1 MTSSHP
7 FLEWIFMRRIPWSGL
22 QIWCAGV
29 KNGGL
34 CWDVGWKMSN
44 EHGCVIFGWPSMKGS
59 LHSLWL
65 GYFQQSPSNF
75 PDLHRWMWSQQDPF
89 SECKPWAKCEEVSE
103 ISMGKTAFSCLWK
116 GGMRVISPLL
126 CFHDSMSHMARGVS
140 PHLAEWGSYVGI
152 CEINASKERCLIYR
166 LKIWLHYEDSKDWN
180 WTWACSRLWSSM
192 SPERLT
198 RFGLH
203 PSDCVANQYGRIE
216 RSPPG
221 GRWFDPRCTYRYY
234 FRLGSMCQQHLK
246 LWVICF
252 YQAEPSWKL
261 ESCCMRSKCQES
273 VQKQK
278 HKHLPAR
285 MMIHWTFASLS
296 QWPTIKTL
304 GVYISSRKK
313 SCFNFYYMVLKL
325 NELPSQVFLRSTKKG
340 VKNWSPWESIPR
352 TPMTLAPRKWLCCLM
367 PQGVPLL
374 SLGAWPFY
382 RCDAHGW

>member
-126 CFHDSMSHMARGVS
+126 CFHDPMSHMARGVS

-221 GRWFDPRCTYRYY
+221 GRWFDPRCTRITDITSGLVQCASSIWNSGW
-234 FRLGSMCQQHLK
+234 FVLTKLSHPESLK
-246 LWVICF
+246 VVAWGVSARN
-252 YQAEPSWKL
+252 Q
-261 ESCCMRSKCQES
+261 SKS
-273 VQKQK
+273 KS
-278 HKHLPAR
+278 
-285 MMIHWTFASLS
+285 TS
-296 QWPTIKTL
+296 T
-304 GVYISSRKK
+304 SR
-313 SCFNFYYMVLKL
+313 
-325 NELPSQVFLRSTKKG
+325 
-340 VKNWSPWESIPR
+340 
-352 TPMTLAPRKWLCCLM
+352 
-367 PQGVPLL
+367 
-374 SLGAWPFY
+374 
-382 RCDAHGW
+382 HGWWWSTEHLHH

>member
-126 CFHDSMSHMARGVS
+126 CFHDPMSHMARGVS
-140 PHLAEWGSYVGI
+140 PHLAEWGSYLVF
-152 CEINASKERCLIYR
+152 AKSMP
-166 LKIWLHYEDSKDWN
+166 LKRDAWFIDSKFDY
-180 WTWACSRLWSSM
+180 TMKTPKIGTEPGHARDYEAVWAQRGWLDSACILLIVWPISM
-192 SPERLT
+192 E
-198 RFGLH
+198 G
-203 PSDCVANQYGRIE
+203 
-216 RSPPG
+216 
-221 GRWFDPRCTYRYY
+221 
-234 FRLGSMCQQHLK
+234 
-246 LWVICF
+246 
-252 YQAEPSWKL
+252 
-261 ESCCMRSKCQES
+261 
-273 VQKQK
+273 
-278 HKHLPAR
+278 
-285 MMIHWTFASLS
+285 
-296 QWPTIKTL
+296 
-304 GVYISSRKK
+304 
-313 SCFNFYYMVLKL
+313 
-325 NELPSQVFLRSTKKG
+325 
-340 VKNWSPWESIPR
+340 
-352 TPMTLAPRKWLCCLM
+352 
-367 PQGVPLL
+367 
-374 SLGAWPFY
+374 
-382 RCDAHGW
+382 